1 MTIVYND
8 SNEDYRIGIIKGQF
22 NYVNIVIRPL
32 DHESNAVTLQAK
44 EDLSESLPFKDSIT
58 TDIADIL
65 GHKDTKVI
73 SDDNLAALVRQ
84 IAVNCDLASLVLQ
97 RQQSQPQD
105 PYASNWLERLRQ
117 IKRLKAKVIS
127 STDKQNLSDIMV

>member
-1 MTIVYND
+1 MID
-8 SNEDYRIGIIKGQF
+8 FPCLG
-22 NYVNIVIRPL
+22 
-32 DHESNAVTLQAK
+32 A
-44 EDLSESLPFKDSIT
+44 
-58 TDIADIL
+58 DIADIL